1 MSIAPVFF
9 CAYSLCTTAVF
20 ISMAIVVQVY
30 DKKLTNGLMISSE
43 LLTQVSYDWQSQPF
57 VDAIVVSS
65 PTTACPADY
74 PDYVMER
81 IFFGSGVG
89 CNCLGVYSEDVYG
102 SNLFNV
108 DTICD
113 YN

>member
-43 LLTQVSYDWQSQPF
+43 LLT
-57 VDAIVVSS
+57 
-65 PTTACPADY
+65 
-74 PDYVMER
+74 
-81 IFFGSGVG
+81 
-89 CNCLGVYSEDVYG
+89 
-102 SNLFNV
+102 
-108 DTICD
+108 
-113 YN
+113 